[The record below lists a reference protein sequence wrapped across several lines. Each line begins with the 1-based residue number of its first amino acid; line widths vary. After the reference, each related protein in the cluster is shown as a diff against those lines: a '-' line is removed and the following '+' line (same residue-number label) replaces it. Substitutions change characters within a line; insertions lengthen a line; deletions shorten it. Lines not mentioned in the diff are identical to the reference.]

1 MVRTHTT
8 AGQLTPGAL
17 PFQPSLLRVL
27 LGHLF
32 AQVVIKT
39 QTEYE
44 LTSMDQPKKFPD
56 LEAQKLACSH
66 SEEGRRVSQPSRP
79 RGARV
84 SPRGVRGPRPGQ
96 AGCAQRRWT
105 RQELMGVLWGGVA
118 EGLGAGQHQADP

>member
-1 MVRTHTT
+1 MLSTHAT

-17 PFQPSLLRVL
+17 PFWPSQLRVL

-44 LTSMDQPKKFPD
+44 LPSMDQPKKFPD

-66 SEEGRRVSQPSRP
+66 PEEGRRVSQPSRP
-79 RGARV
+79 CAARV
-84 SPRGVRGPRPGQ
+84 SHRGVRAPRPGQ
-96 AGCAQRRWT
+96 AGCAQRRRT
-105 RQELMGVLWGGVA
+105 GRELMGVLRGGGGRGTWRWA
-118 EGLGAGQHQADP
+118 APG